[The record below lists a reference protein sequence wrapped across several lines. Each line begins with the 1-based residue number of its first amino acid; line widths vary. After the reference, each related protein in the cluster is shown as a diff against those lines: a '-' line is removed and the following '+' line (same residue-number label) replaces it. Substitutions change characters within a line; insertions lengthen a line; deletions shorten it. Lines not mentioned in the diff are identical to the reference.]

1 MTKTMGAIICE
12 SRKNKGMTQAVLA
25 QAMNVTDKAVSKWE
39 RDISCPD
46 VTSLPKLAEVLGITL
61 DELMAVKS
69 ISPQKL
75 DIVDLACTA
84 VTFAMGVAVLILS
97 ALSKLNLVLEPVK
110 TEDLVVLLGLG
121 LTAAT
126 FSKLRKFGR

>member
-1 MTKTMGAIICE
+1 
-12 SRKNKGMTQAVLA
+12 
-25 QAMNVTDKAVSKWE
+25 
-39 RDISCPD
+39 
-46 VTSLPKLAEVLGITL
+46 
-61 DELMAVKS
+61 MAGKS

-110 TEDLVVLLGLG
+110 TEDLVVMLGLG